1 MWKLKIAGDGEWVSS
16 GNGNVGRQEWVFDPT
31 AGTPEEKAAV
41 EKTRREFKENRF
53 KAKQSADLLMRMQL
67 TKENSVG
74 AIPAAVKLNGSE
86 EITEEAIST
95 TLRRAISFYS
105 SIQAHDG
112 HWPAES
118 AGPLFFM
125 PPLVFALYIIGSLNS
140 VLSSEHQKEIKR
152 YIYNHQNE
160 DGGWGLHIE
169 GHSTMF
175 GSALSYICLR
185 LLGEGPED
193 GEDMAVFRGRK
204 WILDHGG
211 LVRIP
216 YWGKFWVSVL
226 GLYEWSGCNPSP
238 PEILLLPLSSPIH
251 AGKMLCYSR
260 LVYVPMSYL
269 YGKRFVGPI
278 TELIQSLREELYN
291 EPYHQIN
298 WNAAR
303 NTVAKEDL
311 YYPHPL
317 VQDLTWGFIHHF
329 MEPLLTRWPFSKL
342 RDKALR
348 LAMEHIHYED
358 ENSKYLCIG
367 SVEKVLCLMACWVED
382 PNSDACKKHLAR
394 LPDYYWVA
402 EDGLKMQTFGC
413 QTWDAAFAIQAIM
426 SSNLSHEY
434 GPTLRKAHDFL
445 KSAQVRENPSGD
457 FKAMYRHISKG
468 SWTFSTQDHGWQVS
482 DCTAEG
488 LKCALLY
495 SQMPVELVGQP
506 MEAEQLFD
514 AVNVILSLQSKN
526 GGFTAWEP
534 QRAYEWLEKFN
545 PTEFF
550 EDAMIERE
558 YVECTGSVMQALA
571 MFRKHYPTHRS
582 KEVDAAIAR
591 GADYIEQTQNNDGS
605 WYGCWGI
612 CYTYGTWFAVEGLVA
627 CGRSY
632 TNSPAL
638 RKACRFLLSKQLPCG
653 GWGESYLSSQNKVYT
668 NLEGD
673 KANLVQTAWALLS
686 LIHAGQA
693 NVDSAP
699 IEKGMKLLVNSQM
712 DDGDFPQQ
720 ELTGA
725 FMRNCTLHY
734 SSYRN
739 IFPIWA
745 LGEYSSHVMGA

>member
-16 GNGNVGRQEWVFDPT
+16 GNGNVGRQEWVFNPT

-41 EKTRREFKENRF
+41 EKARREFKNNRF
-53 KAKQSADLLMRMQL
+53 NAKQSADLLMRMQL
-67 TKENSVG
+67 TKENP
-74 AIPAAVKLNGSE
+74 IEEILEAVKLKESE

-95 TLRRAISFYS
+95 TLRRAINFYS

-125 PPLVFALYIIGSLNS
+125 PPLVIALYVMGSLNS

-185 LLGEGPED
+185 LLGESPED
-193 GEDMAVFRGRK
+193 GEDMAVFKGRK

-211 LVRIP
+211 LVSIP
-216 YWGKFWVSVL
+216 SWGKFWVSVL
-226 GLYEWSGCNPSP
+226 GLYEWSGCNPFP
-238 PEILLLPLSSPIH
+238 PEFWLVPLCSPIH
-251 AGKMLCYSR
+251 PGKMLCYCR
-260 LVYVPMSYL
+260 LVYMPMSYL

-278 TELIQSLREELYN
+278 TGLIRTLREELYN

-317 VQDLTWGFIHHF
+317 VQDMTWGFIHHF

-342 RDKALR
+342 RKKALKV
-348 LAMEHIHYED
+348 AMEHIHYED

-367 SVEKVLCLMACWVED
+367 CVEKVLCLMACWVED

-394 LPDYYWVA
+394 LQDYYWIA

-413 QTWDAAFAIQAIM
+413 QTWDAVFAIQAIM
-426 SSNLSHEY
+426 SSNLCDEY
-434 GPTLRKAHDFL
+434 WPTLRKAHEFL
-445 KSAQVRENPSGD
+445 KASQVRENPSGD
-457 FKAMYRHISKG
+457 FKAMYRHMSKG

-482 DCTAEG
+482 DCTSEG
-488 LKCALLY
+488 LKCVLLY
-495 SQMPVELVGQP
+495 SQMSKELVGQP

-526 GGFTAWEP
+526 GGFPAWEP
-534 QRAYEWLEKFN
+534 QRAYGWLEVINQSSIYNSKL
-545 PTEFF
+545 
-550 EDAMIERE
+550 ICYR
-558 YVECTGSVMQALA
+558 YVECTGSAIQGLA
-571 MFRKHYPTHRS
+571 MFRKHYPRHRS

-591 GADYIEQTQNNDGS
+591 GAHYIEQTQKDDGS

-612 CYTYGTWFAVEGLVA
+612 CYTYGTWFGVEGLVA

-632 TNSPAL
+632 TNSLAL
-638 RKACRFLLSKQLPCG
+638 RQACRFLLSKQLPCG

-668 NLEGD
+668 NLKGD
-673 KANLVQTAWALLS
+673 RANLVQTAWALLS

-693 NVDSAP
+693 NVDPTP
-699 IEKGMKLLVNSQM
+699 IEKGIKLLINSQM
-712 DDGDFPQQ
+712 EDGDFPQQ

-745 LGEYSSHVMGA
+745 LGEYKRCVLYA